1 MFIGREKEIKSLMYL
16 LENPKC
22 GCAVIYGRRRLG
34 KTELVKHCV
43 KKTDLNNIIYQCKE
57 SNEYDN
63 TSLIT
68 ILIEKALGLSHLY
81 FSTFFDAIEFVFE
94 ASINKEICLV
104 IDEYPYIRGQID
116 GCDSKLQALID
127 KYKGISKLKLILI
140 GSSISIMEEVLE
152 HNSPLYGRF
161 DLSILLKQM
170 DYYDSSKFYS
180 SFSSDDKIRLYSVFG
195 GVPYYNIQIDKR
207 QTVKENIIRLISGT
221 FSGLKDF
228 VETYLK
234 TELRKINNANIV
246 FDTIANGAFH
256 YSDILSKS
264 HIETST
270 TLNNIIQKLI
280 KMDLVEYICPIN
292 DKNNKR
298 KSGYRIKDLS
308 LRFYYNYIYK
318 NESTHNILDDDV
330 FYDTFIK
337 DDFENHF
344 VPNVFEMICKE
355 FLIRKNRES
364 KLNPMLLDIGTYWYD
379 NPKEKKN
386 GQFDV
391 VGQTKDGFIFYECK
405 YRNIKIND
413 EMIKEEISQ
422 ISKTNLNPVNYGF
435 FSKSGYDI
443 KEKNNYQLYT
453 IDDLFE

>member
-1 MFIGREKEIKSLMYL
+1 
-16 LENPKC
+16 
-22 GCAVIYGRRRLG
+22 
-34 KTELVKHCV
+34 
-43 KKTDLNNIIYQCKE
+43 
-57 SNEYDN
+57 
-63 TSLIT
+63 
-68 ILIEKALGLSHLY
+68 
-81 FSTFFDAIEFVFE
+81 
-94 ASINKEICLV
+94 
-104 IDEYPYIRGQID
+104 
-116 GCDSKLQALID
+116 
-127 KYKGISKLKLILI
+127 
-140 GSSISIMEEVLE
+140 
-152 HNSPLYGRF
+152 
-161 DLSILLKQM
+161 M

-180 SFSSDDKIRLYSVFG
+180 SFSSDDKIRLYSGFCG
-195 GVPYYNIQIDKR
+195 GQYYNIQIDER

-234 TELRKINNANIV
+234 MELRRINNADIV

-256 YSDILSKS
+256 CSDILSKS
-264 HIETST
+264 QIETST

-292 DKNNKR
+292 DKSNKR
-298 KSGYRIKDLS
+298 KRGYRIKDLS

-344 VPNVFEMICKE
+344 VPNMFVMICKE

-405 YRNIKIND
+405 YTNIKIND

-435 FSKSGYDI
+435 FSKCGYDI
-443 KEKNNYQLYT
+443 KQKNNYQLYT